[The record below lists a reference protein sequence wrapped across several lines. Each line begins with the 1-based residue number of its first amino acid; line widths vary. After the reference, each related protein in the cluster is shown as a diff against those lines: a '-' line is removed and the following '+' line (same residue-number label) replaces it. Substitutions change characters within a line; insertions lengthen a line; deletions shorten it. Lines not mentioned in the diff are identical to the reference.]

1 MRYDTGITICDLQLS
16 VSLRLDLVFNVI
28 VLGLVLFQRWRRF
41 RAIEPKVWVAAV
53 TFGVWGSYGI
63 MCKPIGSQLTRAEQC
78 CATSRLF
85 QDLLPHFSPLSLA
98 LLSERLSFITQ
109 HPLKNATPSLS
120 LLRLLQPNITTS
132 SAMSWHPREG
142 IVVLGVGK
150 FQDNDYQPNPD
161 GRWAVLIPRS
171 EVATLQVSKLRVQ
184 VFYDYSLFLGSA

>member
-1 MRYDTGITICDLQLS
+1 M
-16 VSLRLDLVFNVI
+16 
-28 VLGLVLFQRWRRF
+28 FQRWRRF
-41 RAIEPKVWVAAV
+41 RATEPKVWVAAV

-63 MCKPIGSQLTRAEQC
+63 MYKPIGSQLTRAEQC

-85 QDLLPHFSPLSLA
+85 QDLLRHFSPLSLA

-109 HPLKNATPSLS
+109 HPLNNAIPNLS

-142 IVVLGVGK
+142 FVVLGVGK
-150 FQDNDYQPNPD
+150 FQDNDYKPNLN

-171 EVATLQVSKLRVQ
+171 EVATLQVSKLCVQ
-184 VFYDYSLFLGSA
+184 VFYDYSLFLGCA